1 MSYDKIPAELK
12 ALRQW
17 VCWKGEQD
25 ENGRLKKLPIN
36 PHTGGGAM
44 SNNPDTWTDFETAV
58 QESSK
63 YSGIGFMFAPPYFG
77 VDIDHIVDDIE
88 AYRAGETNNI
98 VSEFVNTLESYAEY
112 SQSGGGIHIICRGT
126 LPENGRR
133 RGNVEMYQSGRYFI
147 MTGNLASE
155 YTEILDCTEKI
166 KPLHEKYI
174 GGGKEPVPAPQIIAP
189 KLLDDRSVIDAALNS
204 KQGAMFNALYH
215 GQYDT
220 YFNSQSE
227 ADMSFCNM
235 LAFWCRCNTDQ
246 MDRIFR
252 GSGLMRD
259 KWDRQQSGSTYGKIT
274 IEKAVKEC
282 SKVYE
287 PQEEYAV
294 TIGSDAPQKI
304 YTCDDIGNAERLI
317 DAYREQIRYSYI
329 DKQWYYYDSRRWQ
342 VDNTGTLERLADNI
356 IEDIRLGLKTYL
368 CQAGDPDT
376 MEKAYRK
383 HVKYSRSRNGVSSM
397 ITQARHH
404 VPILPDQLDR
414 HNHLLCTPNGI
425 LHLRTGAL
433 TPHQSG
439 LFITK
444 ITHCEYS
451 ADAKCPHWIK
461 FLNEIFDD
469 DQEMIHYVQKA
480 VGYSLTGSTEEQCS
494 FFCYGTGR
502 NGKTTFLDTISAIT
516 GDYSMNIQPETLMV
530 KNNTSGANSDVARL
544 KGARFVTSV
553 EPNDGMR
560 LNEGLVKQLTGGD
573 KVTARFQYG
582 REFEFTPEFKLW
594 MGTNYKPIIRGTDV
608 GIWRR
613 IHLIPFSVQIPEDKV
628 DKRLAYRLRQE
639 FHGILRWAVEGCLL
653 WQKEGLEQPTAVKD
667 ATKEY
672 RAEMD
677 VISAF
682 LGACCTLDP
691 KGREKAS
698 DLYQAYDKWATENN
712 EYVMP
717 SRKFGQEMG
726 KRFRKIRPKN
736 SFMYCG
742 LTLQYGKPYQ
752 VTIGNDA

>member
-1 MSYDKIPAELK
+1 
-12 ALRQW
+12 
-17 VCWKGEQD
+17 
-25 ENGRLKKLPIN
+25 
-36 PHTGGGAM
+36 
-44 SNNPDTWTDFETAV
+44 
-58 QESSK
+58 
-63 YSGIGFMFAPPYFG
+63 
-77 VDIDHIVDDIE
+77 
-88 AYRAGETNNI
+88 
-98 VSEFVNTLESYAEY
+98 
-112 SQSGGGIHIICRGT
+112 
-126 LPENGRR
+126 
-133 RGNVEMYQSGRYFI
+133 
-147 MTGNLASE
+147 
-155 YTEILDCTEKI
+155 
-166 KPLHEKYI
+166 
-174 GGGKEPVPAPQIIAP
+174 
-189 KLLDDRSVIDAALNS
+189 
-204 KQGAMFNALYH
+204 
-215 GQYDT
+215 
-220 YFNSQSE
+220 
-227 ADMSFCNM
+227 
-235 LAFWCRCNTDQ
+235 
-246 MDRIFR
+246 
-252 GSGLMRD
+252 
-259 KWDRQQSGSTYGKIT
+259 
-274 IEKAVKEC
+274 
-282 SKVYE
+282 
-287 PQEEYAV
+287 
-294 TIGSDAPQKI
+294 
-304 YTCDDIGNAERLI
+304 
-317 DAYREQIRYSYI
+317 
-329 DKQWYYYDSRRWQ
+329 
-342 VDNTGTLERLADNI
+342 
-356 IEDIRLGLKTYL
+356 
-368 CQAGDPDT
+368 
-376 MEKAYRK
+376 
-383 HVKYSRSRNGVSSM
+383 
-397 ITQARHH
+397 
-404 VPILPDQLDR
+404 
-414 HNHLLCTPNGI
+414 
-425 LHLRTGAL
+425 
-433 TPHQSG
+433 
-439 LFITK
+439 
-444 ITHCEYS
+444 
-451 ADAKCPHWIK
+451 
-461 FLNEIFDD
+461 
-469 DQEMIHYVQKA
+469 MIHYVQKA
-480 VGYSLTGSTEEQCS
+480 VGHSLTGSTEEQCS

-639 FHGILRWAVEGCLL
+639 FPGILRWAVEGCLL

>member
-12 ALRQW
+12 ALHQW

-36 PHTGGGAM
+36 PRTGGGAM

-204 KQGAMFNALYH
+204 KQGTMFNALYH

-235 LAFWCRCNTDQ
+235 LAFWCRCDTDQ

-252 GSGLMRD
+252 GSGLMRA
-259 KWDRQQSGSTYGKIT
+259 KWDRKQAGSTYGKIT
-274 IEKAVKEC
+274 IDKAIKEC

-294 TIGSDAPQKI
+294 TIGSDVPQKI

-317 DAYREQIRYSYI
+317 DAYGGQIRYSYI
-329 DKQWYYYDSRRWQ
+329 K
-342 VDNTGTLERLADNI
+342 
-356 IEDIRLGLKTYL
+356 
-368 CQAGDPDT
+368 
-376 MEKAYRK
+376 
-383 HVKYSRSRNGVSSM
+383 
-397 ITQARHH
+397 
-404 VPILPDQLDR
+404 
-414 HNHLLCTPNGI
+414 
-425 LHLRTGAL
+425 
-433 TPHQSG
+433 
-439 LFITK
+439 
-444 ITHCEYS
+444 
-451 ADAKCPHWIK
+451 
-461 FLNEIFDD
+461 
-469 DQEMIHYVQKA
+469 
-480 VGYSLTGSTEEQCS
+480 
-494 FFCYGTGR
+494 
-502 NGKTTFLDTISAIT
+502 
-516 GDYSMNIQPETLMV
+516 
-530 KNNTSGANSDVARL
+530 
-544 KGARFVTSV
+544 
-553 EPNDGMR
+553 EP
-560 LNEGLVKQLTGGD
+560 
-573 KVTARFQYG
+573 
-582 REFEFTPEFKLW
+582 
-594 MGTNYKPIIRGTDV
+594 
-608 GIWRR
+608 
-613 IHLIPFSVQIPEDKV
+613 LI
-628 DKRLAYRLRQE
+628 
-639 FHGILRWAVEGCLL
+639 
-653 WQKEGLEQPTAVKD
+653 
-667 ATKEY
+667 
-672 RAEMD
+672 
-677 VISAF
+677 
-682 LGACCTLDP
+682 
-691 KGREKAS
+691 
-698 DLYQAYDKWATENN
+698 
-712 EYVMP
+712 
-717 SRKFGQEMG
+717 
-726 KRFRKIRPKN
+726 
-736 SFMYCG
+736 
-742 LTLQYGKPYQ
+742 
-752 VTIGNDA
+752 